1 MTPDFLTLDDL
12 LDSHTEQIATYGGT
26 YGVRDIGLLES
37 ARAQPEAR
45 FGGRYLHAD
54 LFEMAAASLYHIVQ
68 NHPFI
73 DGDKRVGLESALVF
87 LEINDPSLNATDDEL
102 IDPTLRTAQSL
113 VSKTEIADFFRAHAP
128 SP

>member
-1 MTPDFLTLDDL
+1 MPPDFLTLDDL

-26 YGVRDIGLLES
+26 YGVRDVGLLES

-45 FGGRYLHAD
+45 FDGRYLHAD
-54 LFEMAAASLYHIVQ
+54 LFEMAAAYLYHIVQ

-73 DGDKRVGLESALVF
+73 DGNKRVGLEAALVF
-87 LEINDPSLNATDDEL
+87 LEINDLSLNATDDEL
-102 IDPTLRTAQSL
+102 IDLTLRAARSL